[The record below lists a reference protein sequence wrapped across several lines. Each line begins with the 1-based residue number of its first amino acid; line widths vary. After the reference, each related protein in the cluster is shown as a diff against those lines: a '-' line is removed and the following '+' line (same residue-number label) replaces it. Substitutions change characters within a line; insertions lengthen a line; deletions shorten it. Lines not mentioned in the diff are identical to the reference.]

1 MQGPFTRTFSPTY
14 TLSKGPA
21 AFGQTK
27 ITLANVAISIANV
40 QITTSLQ
47 GITIMDLKA
56 YVEKVEADYKR
67 KALLAK
73 ICVYMDSVNS
83 RKAAGVCRRAFEEFL
98 AGSADDI

>member
-21 AFGQTK
+21 AFEQTK

-40 QITTSLQ
+40 QITTALQ

-56 YVEKVEADYKR
+56 YVERVEADYKQ
-67 KALLAK
+67 KAVFVR
-73 ICVYMDSVNS
+73 ICLYMDSVNS
-83 RKAAGVCRRAFEEFL
+83 RKAAGVCRRAFEEVL
-98 AGSADDI
+98 AGSVDDV